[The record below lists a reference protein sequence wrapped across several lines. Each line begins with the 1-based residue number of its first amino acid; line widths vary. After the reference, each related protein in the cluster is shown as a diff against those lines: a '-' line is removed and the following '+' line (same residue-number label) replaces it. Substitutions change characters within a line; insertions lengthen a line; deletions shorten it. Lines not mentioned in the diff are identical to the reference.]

1 MLTAEENAKIKV
13 PCFDEGSDELRGI
26 HELHV
31 AHDVVEDNT
40 EFLGATRTLLF
51 DLLFL
56 EFFDFVQGFYRLV
69 HVGEDAV
76 RAHVQSFL
84 DVIRLAL

>member
-1 MLTAEENAKIKV
+1 MAR
-13 PCFDEGSDELRGI
+13 FDEGSDELRGI

-31 AHDVVEDNT
+31 THDVVEDNT
-40 EFLGATRTLLF
+40 EFWAPPEPFSLISFSWNFSILSKAF
-51 DLLFL
+51 IAS
-56 EFFDFVQGFYRLV
+56 
-69 HVGEDAV
+69 VGEDAV